1 LYHRIC
7 PLIII
12 VCENLEKWV
21 GDGEVNGWHVW
32 MVYDDWAWQRVKE
45 NCRKKV
51 RARKLEMNASYS
63 YSPVLVPYDSRVSS
77 SCYATTTT
85 RSSHHRPLVSL
96 SLSPFSPSNLLFFQN
111 PNFLTGNTIFVKMQV
126 ISLSSLSLFFVYYSS
141 IHLSKFFY
149 Q

>member
-1 LYHRIC
+1 MYRYIKNYQMYHRIS
-7 PLIII
+7 LIII

-51 RARKLEMNASYS
+51 RARKVEMNASYS
-63 YSPVLVPYDSRVSS
+63 YSPVLVAYDSRVSS
-77 SCYATTTT
+77 SCYATTTAT

-96 SLSPFSPSNLLFFQN
+96 SLSPFSPSNLLFFHN
-111 PNFLTGNTIFVKMQV
+111 PNFLTGNTILFKMQV
-126 ISLSSLSLFFVYYSS
+126 ISLSSLSFFCILF
-141 IHLSKFFY
+141 
-149 Q
+149 